1 MWNRGRDGEPQDFHN
16 ITSANNL
23 RTKLKPKKQY
33 EIDRIVTTVELLRR
47 RNPGTSFNTV
57 IDIGAGM
64 GHLARI
70 LSACVPECNVIA
82 VEQNEELIE
91 RSVLLND
98 RLQRIKNGFRL
109 PEHYC
114 ESVQSGFSGSVLR
127 SLNEGQRAL
136 LIGLHPCGDLS
147 ASILRIFT
155 RSPKVTTMILFG
167 CCYHKL
173 STVEEEASCSQAD
186 SGELGFPLSAKYRW
200 KRLSYAAR
208 DLACHG
214 VETFA
219 EQLLTKPHSAYRMQ
233 CYRAVLESLIT
244 QSHDEEICK
253 QRSSI
258 VVHSVV
264 GRDGITFEE
273 YMRPALAKY
282 PEIVEA
288 LEEQLKHDEESR
300 RIIAS
305 VDSEWRRFL
314 VVHCLRLILAPIVE
328 QIIIKDRVQYLEECG
343 HSVAVVPLFDPKI
356 SPRNFAIIAMKDS

>member
-1 MWNRGRDGEPQDFHN
+1 MDEFFDFVIEKYSWLIDSYMTRYFVDDLWSKLPVSWQLALQNIEPEECTCLVNASAPSQRIVLPLALLCLKTLVASLPPREAVTSPAAVARSCGIEVETPQDFHN

-47 RNPGTSFNTV
+47 RNP
-57 IDIGAGM
+57 
-64 GHLARI
+64 
-70 LSACVPECNVIA
+70 
-82 VEQNEELIE
+82 
-91 RSVLLND
+91 
-98 RLQRIKNGFRL
+98 
-109 PEHYC
+109 
-114 ESVQSGFSGSVLR
+114 
-127 SLNEGQRAL
+127 GQRAL

-173 STVEEEASCSQAD
+173 STVEEEASCSQ
-186 SGELGFPLSAKYRW
+186 
-200 KRLSYAAR
+200 
-208 DLACHG
+208 
-214 VETFA
+214 
-219 EQLLTKPHSAYRMQ
+219 PHSAYRMQ

-356 SPRNFAIIAMKDS
+356 SPRNFAIIAMKDSVLLIDLLYI

>member
-1 MWNRGRDGEPQDFHN
+1 MDEFSDFVIEKYSWLIDSYMTRYFIDDLWIKLPESWRLALQNIEPEECICLVDALVPSKTIVLPLSLLCLKTLVTNLPSREAVMSPAAVANLCGIQGETPQNFHN
-16 ITSANNL
+16 ITSTNNL

-47 RNPGTSFNTV
+47 RNPGTSAFDTV

-70 LSACVPECNVIA
+70 LSASIRECNVIA
-82 VEQNEELIE
+82 VEQNEESMYL
-91 RSVLLND
+91 
-98 RLQRIKNGFRL
+98 
-109 PEHYC
+109 
-114 ESVQSGFSGSVLR
+114 
-127 SLNEGQRAL
+127 GQKAL

-173 STVEEEASCSQAD
+173 STAEEEAGCSQTD

-214 VETFA
+214 IETFA

-233 CYRAVLESLIT
+233 CYRAVLESLMT
-244 QSHDEEICK
+244 QSHDEEVCK

-264 GRDGITFEE
+264 GKDGMTFEE
-273 YMRPALAKY
+273 YMRSALVRY
-282 PEIVEA
+282 PEIVGA
-288 LEEQLKHDEESR
+288 LEEQKY
-300 RIIAS
+300 
-305 VDSEWRRFL
+305 
-314 VVHCLRLILAPIVE
+314 
-328 QIIIKDRVQYLEECG
+328 RVQT
-343 HSVAVVPLFDPKI
+343 VQ
-356 SPRNFAIIAMKDS
+356 R